1 MDVKDFTFCV
11 VGMGLIGGSYAK
23 RLKELGA
30 RVVGV
35 NRSAAPLAA
44 ALAEGVIDA
53 AGEEHLAEAD
63 IVIFA
68 VPEGVTKAFVQAHR
82 GDFKA
87 GAVLTDAAGV
97 KEGLA
102 PQVQSLLPAGMDFI
116 SAHPM
121 AGREGGGYGQSDGRI
136 FDGCNYIL
144 VPQKENAPAHVA
156 LIRDMALALG
166 SCAVP
171 EVTAEDHDRI
181 IAYTSDLPHAIAA
194 ALVSS
199 VSLNEETHRFIG
211 GGFRDATRIADIN
224 AALWTK
230 LFLANRENVLQ
241 EIARYQA
248 ALDELRGLL
257 ERKNE
262 KGLALYL
269 EKACERRR
277 MAVHG
282 KDRGEPRT

>member
-30 RVVGV
+30 RVIGV
-35 NRSAAPLAA
+35 NRSAAPLEA

-68 VPEGVTKAFVQAHR
+68 VPEGVTEAFVQAHQR
-82 GDFKA
+82 DFQA

-102 PQVQSLLPAGMDFI
+102 PQIQSLLPKGMDFI

-156 LIRDMALALG
+156 LIREMAFALG
-166 SCAVP
+166 SRAVP

-230 LFLANRENVLQ
+230 LFLANRENVLR
-241 EIARYQA
+241 EIARYRA
-248 ALDELRGLL
+248 ALDELHGLL
-257 ERKNE
+257 EGKNE
-262 KGLALYL
+262 EGLARYL
-269 EKACERRR
+269 ERAGERRR

-282 KDRGEPRT
+282 KNPGKPRT

>member
-1 MDVKDFTFCV
+1 MDVKYFTFCV

-30 RVVGV
+30 RVVAV
-35 NRSAAPLAA
+35 NRSAAPLEA
-44 ALAEGVIDA
+44 ALAESAIDA
-53 AGEEHLAEAD
+53 AGVEHLREAD

-68 VPEGVTKAFVQAHR
+68 VPEDVTEAFVRTHA
-82 GDFKA
+82 GDFKK

-97 KEGLA
+97 KEGRA
-102 PQVQSLLPAGMDFI
+102 PVIQSLLPAGADFI

-136 FDGCNYIL
+136 FVGCNYIL

-156 LIRDMALALG
+156 LIREMALALG
-166 SCAVP
+166 SRSVP

-181 IAYTSDLPHAIAA
+181 IAYTSDLPHAAAA
-194 ALVSS
+194 ALVASP
-199 VSLNEETHRFIG
+199 SLDGETHRFIG

-224 AALWTK
+224 GPLWTK
-230 LFLANRENVLQ
+230 LFLANRDNLLR
-241 EIARYQA
+241 EIARYRA
-248 ALDELRGLL
+248 ALDELNDLL
-257 ERKNE
+257 ERKDE

-269 EKACERRR
+269 ERAGERRR
-277 MAVHG
+277 MAVYG
-282 KDRGEPRT
+282 KDPGESGT

>member
-1 MDVKDFTFCV
+1 MDVRNFTFCI

-35 NRSAAPLAA
+35 NRSPAPLKA

-53 AGEEHLAEAD
+53 AGEEHLPEAD

-68 VPEGVTKAFVQAHR
+68 VPEGVTEAFVRAHG

-97 KEGLA
+97 KEGRA
-102 PQVQSLLPAGMDFI
+102 PVIQSLLPVGADFI

-144 VPQKENAPAHVA
+144 VPQKENTAAHLA
-156 LIRDMALALG
+156 LIQEMALALG
-166 SCAVP
+166 SRSVP
-171 EVTAEDHDRI
+171 EVTAEEHDRI
-181 IAYTSDLPHAIAA
+181 IAYTSDLPHAAAA

-199 VSLNEETHRFIG
+199 PSLDGETHRFIG

-224 AALWTK
+224 GPLWTK
-230 LFLANRENVLQ
+230 LFLANRENLLE
-241 EIARYQA
+241 EIARYRA
-248 ALDELRGLL
+248 ALDELNGLL
-257 ERKNE
+257 ERKDE

-269 EKACERRR
+269 ERACERRR

-282 KDRGEPRT
+282 KDPGESGT